1 MPVKMSESDKE
12 DLHITWMAHAIQL
25 ARRSEQSDEVPV
37 GAVLVADDQIV
48 GEGWNQPISL
58 RDPTAHAEI
67 LALRQAANRLD
78 NYRLVDC
85 TLYVTIEPC
94 TMCAGA
100 LVHARIKRL
109 VFGALEKKAGA
120 IVSSAEVLNN
130 PNLNHRVEVVSGVL
144 AEECGALVRSYF
156 QLKR

>member
-1 MPVKMSESDKE
+1 M
-12 DLHITWMAHAIQL
+12 
-25 ARRSEQSDEVPV
+25 
-37 GAVLVADDQIV
+37 GAVVVAGDRIV

-58 RDPTAHAEI
+58 SDPTAHAEI
-67 LALRQAANRLD
+67 IALRQAANELN

-100 LVHARIKRL
+100 LVHARVKRL
-109 VFGALEKKAGA
+109 VFGALEARAGA
-120 IVSSAEVLNN
+120 VVSSAEVLNN
-130 PNLNHRVEVVSGVL
+130 PNLNHKVEVVSGVL
-144 AEECGALVRSYF
+144 AEECGELVRSYF

>member
-1 MPVKMSESDKE
+1 
-12 DLHITWMAHAIQL
+12 
-25 ARRSEQSDEVPV
+25 V
-37 GAVLVADDQIV
+37 GAVVVAGDRIV

-58 RDPTAHAEI
+58 SDPTAHAEI
-67 LALRQAANRLD
+67 IALRQAANELN

-100 LVHARIKRL
+100 LVHARVKRL
-109 VFGALEKKAGA
+109 VFGALEARAGA
-120 IVSSAEVLNN
+120 VVSSAEVLNN
-130 PNLNHRVEVVSGVL
+130 PNLNHKVEVVSGVL
-144 AEECGALVRSYF
+144 AEECGELVRSYF